1 MQRSVISLK
10 APKALVFAFGLVLS
24 TVASAVDVSDSS
36 NLDLSLEE
44 LMSVVVTSVSKKEQT
59 LAETAAA
66 VHVITAD
73 DIRRSGATNVPEA
86 LRLAPGV
93 QVAAIGNN
101 KWAVAIRGFAD
112 RFSSKLLV
120 LVDGRSVY
128 TPLFSGV
135 FWEGLS
141 VPLEEIER
149 IEVMRGPGAAI
160 WGSNAVNG
168 VINIIT
174 RSAHSGQGQLALA
187 TGSELK
193 SYAFARQAWRP
204 DPDTAISVHARMFD
218 KGSSQRRDDGG
229 RSNDDWRGASAGFKF
244 ERMLSRGTLML
255 NGGVSRTRADDELF
269 TFQLSPQTGMPFERF
284 ENVREH
290 ADSDHLLARW
300 ENVDDDG
307 SEDSL
312 QMYLEHARFNHSFI
326 KQSRAT
332 ADIEYQSR
340 IRFGER
346 HDLTWGVGY
355 RHHRDRIDGSFQI
368 NVGERRSST
377 SLYSVFVQDEITLQP
392 ERWRVIVG
400 ARLEHNDY
408 TGYGFQPNARLLWTP
423 DARNSLWMSAARA
436 LRTPSRIERGGKIVV
451 GMGDFG
457 PDLPLVLRF
466 DTPALDDERVD
477 AIDVGWRHQFNPAT
491 SVDLTL
497 FHARHTRQ
505 RGAALEGEPP
515 LVPPGYLLF
524 AAVSNNDNYS
534 NVSGLEV
541 GVDWRASRDWRLQAH
556 YSWVRDEVGIG
567 KAPGQV
573 FSNYAGATPRHQFSL
588 RSAVDLG
595 PNLQWDTWLR
605 YVSEVAVHSVPAYT
619 TLDMR
624 LAWKAQKNLT
634 LALVG
639 QNLLDPVHPEYG
651 NSFVLSRTAELE
663 RAVYLRADWAF

>member
-10 APKALVFAFGLVLS
+10 APKALVFAFGFVLS

-218 KGSSQRRDDGG
+218 KGSSQRRLQVRTGIVARHPDAERRCFTDAC
-229 RSNDDWRGASAGFKF
+229 RRRTVHLPAFATDRNAFRAFRERARTCRLRPSAGA
-244 ERMLSRGTLML
+244 L
-255 NGGVSRTRADDELF
+255 
-269 TFQLSPQTGMPFERF
+269 
-284 ENVREH
+284 
-290 ADSDHLLARW
+290 
-300 ENVDDDG
+300 
-307 SEDSL
+307 
-312 QMYLEHARFNHSFI
+312 
-326 KQSRAT
+326 
-332 ADIEYQSR
+332 
-340 IRFGER
+340 
-346 HDLTWGVGY
+346 
-355 RHHRDRIDGSFQI
+355 
-368 NVGERRSST
+368 GERR
-377 SLYSVFVQDEITLQP
+377 
-392 ERWRVIVG
+392 
-400 ARLEHNDY
+400 
-408 TGYGFQPNARLLWTP
+408 
-423 DARNSLWMSAARA
+423 
-436 LRTPSRIERGGKIVV
+436 
-451 GMGDFG
+451 
-457 PDLPLVLRF
+457 
-466 DTPALDDERVD
+466 
-477 AIDVGWRHQFNPAT
+477 
-491 SVDLTL
+491 
-497 FHARHTRQ
+497 
-505 RGAALEGEPP
+505 
-515 LVPPGYLLF
+515 
-524 AAVSNNDNYS
+524 
-534 NVSGLEV
+534 
-541 GVDWRASRDWRLQAH
+541 
-556 YSWVRDEVGIG
+556 
-567 KAPGQV
+567 
-573 FSNYAGATPRHQFSL
+573 
-588 RSAVDLG
+588 
-595 PNLQWDTWLR
+595 
-605 YVSEVAVHSVPAYT
+605 
-619 TLDMR
+619 
-624 LAWKAQKNLT
+624 
-634 LALVG
+634 
-639 QNLLDPVHPEYG
+639 
-651 NSFVLSRTAELE
+651 
-663 RAVYLRADWAF
+663 